1 MIETKAKYD
10 KSRIFQI
17 FCLKHEQN
25 QEILG
30 TINNCVQFN
39 VDNVLTIL
47 QRYEYSYK
55 NRLPAAINC
64 AACHWRESLGSILAV
79 ISKYDNI

>member
-30 TINNCVQFN
+30 TINNRGC
-39 VDNVLTIL
+39 
-47 QRYEYSYK
+47 
-55 NRLPAAINC
+55 NC
-64 AACHWRESLGSILAV
+64 ITSDPVIFTVAGSCFSL
-79 ISKYDNI
+79 